1 MKTEYERQI
10 NMLKQDLERING
22 LLQKKSEEYLQLENR
37 YRNDTEKLSRQ
48 LKETEINITNSYTM
62 KTTTIEQNLVI
73 IQRDNE

>member
-1 MKTEYERQI
+1 
-10 NMLKQDLERING
+10 MLKQDLERMNG

-73 IQRDNE
+73 IQRDN

>member
-1 MKTEYERQI
+1 
-10 NMLKQDLERING
+10 MLKQDLERMNG

>member
-1 MKTEYERQI
+1 
-10 NMLKQDLERING
+10 MLKQDLERMSG

-73 IQRDNE
+73 IQREN

>member
-1 MKTEYERQI
+1 
-10 NMLKQDLERING
+10 MLKQDLERING

>member
-1 MKTEYERQI
+1 
-10 NMLKQDLERING
+10 MLKQDLERING

-73 IQRDNE
+73 IQRENE